1 MPTNTLSSMKRI
13 FRIVD
18 GIIRYWWVVLL
29 AVVLLCLV
37 GCKTQ
42 YVPVETVRVETERV
56 VDIQRDSIY
65 VLDSVF
71 VREAHDTVYITKWR
85 VEYKEALRVDT
96 FNVER
101 IDTLNTIVEVEK
113 KLTKWQQTKMDVGA
127 GVMYAVPILIAVG
140 LFVLY
145 RKLKK

>member
-1 MPTNTLSSMKRI
+1 MKTLIRI
-13 FRIVD
+13 TEMLFRILF
-18 GIIRYWWVVLL
+18 WVV
-29 AVVLLCLV
+29 VVTACCALFSCRTV
-37 GCKTQ
+37 Q
-42 YVPVETVRVETERV
+42 YVPVETVKTETERV

>member
-1 MPTNTLSSMKRI
+1 MSGNKNIRL
-13 FRIVD
+13 IVRC
-18 GIIRYWWVVLL
+18 ITIRNAILWLLL
-29 AVVLLCLV
+29 AVVLVATCS
-37 GCKTQ
+37 CTTTK
-42 YVPVETVRVETERV
+42 YVPVETIKTETERV

-71 VREAHDTVYITKWR
+71 VREAHDTTYITKWR
-85 VEYKEALRVDT
+85 KEYKEALRVDT

-101 IDTLNTIVEVEK
+101 VDTLNTIVEVEK
-113 KLTKWQQTKMDVGA
+113 KLTKIQQLKMDVGA